1 MDSNIDLSYYSKH
14 DFENL
19 VKITREKRMLVKKG
33 KIFKRKLIR
42 YFILKNEYLIYF
54 LRKNS
59 NKCRGSINLLR
70 SIAMPMKSPLS
81 KYEFCIK
88 VLTSDLQSEFYIFPL
103 SNIESDLYVL
113 YFKLASN
120 GEISQA
126 LEKFNFFS
134 IDQDIQ
140 LLSQVTVLRV
150 NKSHSNSL
158 LNNSH
163 IQEVPELYLKKNKE
177 YSFDLQNEN
186 DSQSEEIN
194 IEIIPSIENPSI
206 KEIPLT
212 KENIRQ
218 QGIKCL

>member
-103 SNIESDLYVL
+103 SNIESALYVL

-150 NKSHSNSL
+150 NKSHSRS
-158 LNNSH
+158 SWT
-163 IQEVPELYLKKNKE
+163 V
-177 YSFDLQNEN
+177 F
-186 DSQSEEIN
+186 EE
-194 IEIIPSIENPSI
+194 
-206 KEIPLT
+206 K
-212 KENIRQ
+212 
-218 QGIKCL
+218 